1 MNVLSDVGQYAHGKI
16 LPSVEVTSNYLTPGS
31 IIKYCHLYVSR
42 VFIRHR
48 RSEKS
53 PFTTLNS
60 PADVYDD
67 VMTYFYKD
75 VGLFQNFLL

>member
-1 MNVLSDVGQYAHGKI
+1 MNVLSGVGQYAHGKI
-16 LPSVEVTSNYLTPGS
+16 LRSVEVTSNYLTPGS

-42 VFIRHR
+42 VFIRHW

-60 PADVYDD
+60 PADVQYL
-67 VMTYFYKD
+67 MAYFYPD